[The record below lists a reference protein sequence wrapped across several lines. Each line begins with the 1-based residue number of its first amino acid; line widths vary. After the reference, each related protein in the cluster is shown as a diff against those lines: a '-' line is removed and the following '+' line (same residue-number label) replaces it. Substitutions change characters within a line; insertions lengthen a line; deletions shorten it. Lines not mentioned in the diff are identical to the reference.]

1 MPNDDNAAIG
11 SHTPTAPAE
20 TGALGTPAPACI
32 FHAKFA
38 WPITL
43 KAALDDGDERKTP
56 AGIHAHFNGSRN
68 RIEAAVKELEGV
80 QSAAVSGHAVE
91 IPDVG
96 SVAQKTMVTLELKVP
111 LGPVA
116 NDEDLKAAGRAFQEL
131 LLVPALQTVQ
141 EVGGT
146 VAIGS
151 MKKR

>member
-1 MPNDDNAAIG
+1 MPTQLDNG
-11 SHTPTAPAE
+11 DAPAV
-20 TGALGTPAPACI
+20 TGALDTRAPACT

-43 KAALDDGDERKTP
+43 KAELRDGDGRKTP
-56 AGIHAHFNGSRN
+56 AGVHAHFNDSRN
-68 RIEAAVKELEGV
+68 RIEAAVKKLEGV

-96 SVAQKTMVTLELKVP
+96 SVAQKTMVTLELKVS
-111 LGPVA
+111 LGAVA
-116 NDEDLKAAGRAFQEL
+116 NDEDLKAAGRAFQERH
-131 LLVPALQTVQ
+131 LVPALRDVP